1 MISEP
6 LNDAF
11 QTRCRTCG
19 ATVWQYPTA
28 KGQPILLDNAPG
40 CYVIDGGKAL
50 RATQGAGYAGHQ
62 HIYQLLTTSGR
73 IATVDAAEFL
83 WA

>member
-19 ATVWQYPTA
+19 ARVWQYPTA
-28 KGQPILLDNAPG
+28 KDGPILLENATG
-40 CYVIDGGKAL
+40 GWVIKQGEAR
-50 RATQGAGYAGHQ
+50 RATQGAGYRGHRPD
-62 HIYQLLTTSGR
+62 SVSA
-73 IATVDAAEFL
+73 IAAPRLAAVDDAEFL
-83 WA
+83 WL